1 MTNSLPIHHESVDAD
16 TPRIKLQE
24 KTAHRPEYQ
33 TRSSGGYDTDEIVH
47 HWPVCS
53 REIPKTQN
61 KATQEF

>member
-47 HWPVCS
+47 H
-53 REIPKTQN
+53 
-61 KATQEF
+61 